1 MTMSTDRT
9 RLTLK
14 GVSVVNGCQSLSTI
28 YTCSERVRAHEAKD
42 AHILFRFYEIKD
54 RAFGDHISI
63 NTNSQSAVK
72 QRDLRSNDRVM
83 VGLKKAFETRYP
95 NGRFSPSEAK
105 SHLKIKLRRRSW

>member
-1 MTMSTDRT
+1 
-9 RLTLK
+9 
-14 GVSVVNGCQSLSTI
+14 SVVNGCQSLSTI
-28 YTCSERVRAHEAKD
+28 HTASERVRAPESKD

-54 RAFGDHISI
+54 RSFGDRISI

-95 NGRFSPSEAK
+95 NGAFLTKRGDVAAADKASELTIDASTFGK
-105 SHLKIKLRRRSW
+105 CVMA